1 MMKKMFKLTCF
12 APIEPTKLEHLL
24 KGIHFKPVKNGLEW
38 YMDGT
43 IFRIE
48 PFQNQPRESMKA
60 YRIYFNGD
68 IHGGTYLFDITL
80 GCLGAEVTGIEYLL
94 EHQDM
99 KNEDWISDLR
109 KRASYKLVDPRGLYS
124 KQGIGVIV
132 INNSITLQLRPGKN
146 KKLKIVECLEKISV
160 IRNELMPIDYDL
172 FSFSKEEIA

>member
-1 MMKKMFKLTCF
+1 MTKMFKLTCF
-12 APIEPTKLEHLL
+12 APIEPAKLEQLL

-48 PFQNQPRESMKA
+48 PFQNQPRESRKG

-68 IHGGTYLFDITL
+68 IHGGTYLFDISL

-94 EHQDM
+94 EHQNM
-99 KNEDWISDLR
+99 QNEDWMKDLR
-109 KRASYKLVDPRGLYS
+109 KRASYKLADNRGIFN
-124 KQGIGVIV
+124 KQGVGVIV
-132 INNSITLQLRPGKN
+132 MNNSITLQLRSNKN

-160 IRNELMPIDYDL
+160 IRNELMPIDNDL